1 VLPERRQK
9 PKGLVGA
16 AAPVRCETSGM
27 QSADDADTRADHC
40 IGQIDGAVLR
50 REETFNSPVLV
61 GVRVG
66 HGPYH
71 SHVLAVLESTY
82 LI

>member
-1 VLPERRQK
+1 
-9 PKGLVGA
+9 
-16 AAPVRCETSGM
+16 M
-27 QSADDADTRADHC
+27 QSADDADTRADHY
-40 IGQIDGAVLR
+40 IGQIDDGAVLR
-50 REETFNSPVLV
+50 GEETFNSPVLV